1 MFFRKDIYSLNHNFF
16 TPRAMITVTTKT
28 PNDGNL
34 FTYQQPFEFRIQD
47 FAESGVLSDKELMF
61 IEAIINGQHFK
72 DEANLTSIKKIKE
85 LLPTPFSDRQVA
97 YSISKLKEKEILKD
111 MDFQFVSAS
120 KRRISMFSLNAYSAR
135 HMVEDINQTHLVKA
149 NISRGQKNRKQT
161 QKKLKDL
168 GFNESPNPEST
179 QVVRHQTSYPFEQLL
194 AFTKQN
200 VKQLAGYVNIK
211 DEEGKLHKCPAQVK
225 STSRIVNQDDLQNYY
240 TMISLTYGYHQHYR
254 DLYLRECKRPENET
268 PITINE
274 ILRVRGMSRSKPN
287 YEKIRTSINALRDS
301 HYDFNALKEVNINN
315 ELHEMF
321 ATERYRILDATPVSC
336 HSASIVDNELE
347 DNATAYIVRW
357 PQHFFDKLIFGKTP
371 YVFPKASLA
380 VDGTLFILY
389 LFCRN
394 SIKESHT
401 QQKTYSLDLKT
412 LHTRIARQVSYNQFT
427 ADLKR
432 SCKHRKTK
440 ELCNVEIAK
449 TGNKAEL
456 IRMNLFGYKIVI
468 DFYEDMISIH
478 LDKDSWKAALELSSH
493 TQDAP
498 TIYNPM
504 SELAD
509 SKFFEMSVAK
519 PVVDEKVVNPEPVAR
534 IRSVDGINITR
545 RKYVTIVRLS
555 KMVSI
560 SMTHYNNDSDCLE
573 LAELVT
579 VKNKSAVS
587 HSKVLAYLKQVRK
600 ETPPLE
606 QDNVIIQQQTIDA
619 LSDALYQITDN
630 WVLGDVI
637 AFFTR
642 RKAERKLL
650 ADYQTDGNEDALDI
664 LAHDIVRAVSK

>member
-1 MFFRKDIYSLNHNFF
+1 MY
-16 TPRAMITVTTKT
+16 P
-28 PNDGNL
+28 
-34 FTYQQPFEFRIQD
+34 QPFDFCIQN
-47 FAESGVLSDKELMF
+47 FAESGVLSDKELVF
-61 IEAIINGQHFK
+61 IQAIIDGHHFK
-72 DEANLTSIKKIKE
+72 DEANLTSIKKIRE
-85 LLPTPFSDRQVA
+85 LLPTTLTDRQVT
-97 YSISKLKEKEILKD
+97 YSISKLREKEILCD
-111 MDFQFVSAS
+111 MDFQFANAP
-120 KRRISMFSLNAYSAR
+120 KRRISMFSLREYSAR
-135 HMVEDINQTHLVKA
+135 HIVEDINQTETIKA
-149 NISRGQKNRKQT
+149 NISQGQKNRKQT
-161 QKKLKDL
+161 KQKLKDL
-168 GFNESPNPEST
+168 GFNESPNPEFT
-179 QVVRHQTSYPFEQLL
+179 QVIRHQTSYPFEQLL

-200 VKQLAGYVNIK
+200 VNQLAGYVNIK
-211 DEEGKLHKCPAQVK
+211 DEDGNLHKCPAQVK

-240 TMISLTYGYHQHYR
+240 TMISLTYAYHLHYR

-274 ILRVRGMSRSKPN
+274 ILQVRGMSRSKPN
-287 YEKIRTSINALRDS
+287 YEKIRASINALRDS

-371 YVFPKASLA
+371 YIFPKASLS

-394 SIKESHT
+394 TIKDSHT
-401 QQKTYSLDLKT
+401 ESKAFSLDLKT
-412 LHTRIARQVSYNQFT
+412 LHLRIARQVSYSQFAT
-427 ADLKR
+427 DLKR
-432 SCKHRKTK
+432 SCKHKKTK
-440 ELCNVEIAK
+440 DLCKVDIADNGK
-449 TGNKAEL
+449 KADL
-456 IRMNLFGYKIVI
+456 IRMNLFGYKMLI
-468 DFYEDMISIH
+468 DFHEGMISIH
-478 LDKDSWKAALELSSH
+478 LDKASWKASLEINNH

-509 SKFFEMSVAK
+509 FKFWDNTAANSAVE
-519 PVVDEKVVNPEPVAR
+519 EKVVNDEQVAR

-555 KMVSI
+555 KMVSV
-560 SMTHYNNDSDCLE
+560 SMTHYNSDSDCLE

-579 VKNKSAVS
+579 VRNKNAVS

-600 ETPPLE
+600 ETPQLKH
-606 QDNVIIQQQTIDA
+606 DGVVISQQTIYA
-619 LSDALYQITDN
+619 LSSALFTITDD

-637 AFFTR
+637 SFFTR
-642 RKAERKLL
+642 RKAERKVL
-650 ADYQTDGNEDALDI
+650 ADYQANANEDALAI
-664 LAHDIVRAVSK
+664 LAHDIVRTLQK

>member
-1 MFFRKDIYSLNHNFF
+1 
-16 TPRAMITVTTKT
+16 MITVTTKT

-34 FTYQQPFEFRIQD
+34 FAYQQPFDFRIQD
-47 FAESGVLSDKELMF
+47 FVESGVLSDKELMF
-61 IEAIINGQHFK
+61 IEAIINGHHFK

-85 LLPTPFSDRQVA
+85 LLPTPITDRQIA

-111 MDFQFVSAS
+111 LDFQFANAP
-120 KRRISMFSLNAYSAR
+120 KRRISMFSLSEYSAR
-135 HMVEDINQTHLVKA
+135 HIVEDINQTQSVKA
-149 NISRGQKNRKQT
+149 NISQGQKKRKQT
-161 QKKLKDL
+161 QQKLKDL

-211 DEEGKLHKCPAQVK
+211 DEDGNLHKCPAQVK

-240 TMISLTYGYHQHYR
+240 TMISLTYGYHLHYR

-287 YEKIRTSINALRDS
+287 YEKIRASINALRDS

-394 SIKESHT
+394 TIKDIHT
-401 QQKTYSLDLKT
+401 QAKAYSLDLKT
-412 LHTRIARQVSYNQFT
+412 LHTRIARQVAYSQFAT
-427 ADLKR
+427 DLKR
-432 SCKHRKTK
+432 SCKHKKTK
-440 ELCNVEIAK
+440 ELCNVEIADK
-449 TGNKAEL
+449 GKKADL
-456 IRMNLFGYKIVI
+456 IRMNLFGYKILF
-468 DFYEDMISIH
+468 DFHEDMISIH
-478 LDKDSWKAALELSSH
+478 LDKKSWKAALEINNH
-493 TQDAP
+493 TQNAP

-509 SKFFEMSVAK
+509 FKFLEMSDVSTALE
-519 PVVDEKVVNPEPVAR
+519 EKVVNDEPVAR

-555 KMVSI
+555 KMVSV

-587 HSKVLAYLKQVRK
+587 HSKVLAYLKQVRR

-606 QDNVIIQQQTIDA
+606 QDGVIINQQTIDA
-619 LSDALYQITDN
+619 LSDALYTITDD

-637 AFFTR
+637 SFFTR
-642 RKAERKLL
+642 RKAERKVL
-650 ADYQTDGNEDALDI
+650 ADYQADGNKDALAI
-664 LAHDIVRAVSK
+664 LAHDVVRTLRK